1 MMSEAAAETD
11 EALLEE
17 CIDELDAAVEK
28 LGRFPV
34 FVLAL
39 AMRAHLA
46 ALLNAMRVGGQIGEQ
61 ELRDFVSGVHP
72 EADEP
77 AEVEK

>member
-1 MMSEAAAETD
+1 MPEAGSETD
-11 EALLEE
+11 ETLLEE
-17 CIDELDAAVEK
+17 CIDEVDAAVER

-39 AMRAHLA
+39 AMRVHLA
-46 ALLNAMRVGGQIGEQ
+46 TLLNAMRVGGQIGEQ
-61 ELRDFVSGVHP
+61 ALRDFVTGVHP

-77 AEVEK
+77 AEGEN

>member
-1 MMSEAAAETD
+1 MWEAADET
-11 EALLEE
+11 LLEQ
-17 CIDELDAAVEK
+17 CLDELDAAVEK

-61 ELRDFVSGVHP
+61 ELRDFISGVHP
-72 EADEP
+72 EADAP
-77 AEVEK
+77 VEVEK